1 MLEHII
7 ERAKLEGFFHF
18 VIAIHYLGHMI
29 EEYFGNGERLADR
42 SGIGRFGMG
51 LPNSSISQAKR
62 VDVWSWQNGYENA
75 IHSYLDL
82 SEIQNGSLKEIPPP
96 TSKQVPVEWV
106 SASKTISTS
115 KSGTLIVWKDLDKCD
130 WKTAHAI
137 FRNSEFTIGRI
148 YRKYIVTKKA
158 SIRMAAFMDGA
169 KKMDMDDLVLPNDPL
184 YLMKGTS
191 TPGQWGKEPMFE
203 PFGEPH
209 IERWDGH
216 EVKIFL
222 SIAKKSAREGF
233 NPGGTAYGKHASNNM
248 GISIMRADREL
259 ELQTNG
265 WVISYNPVERFW
277 GAEIDFPPALDE
289 IFGVPNNK
297 QSANALADIAAIDLD
312 SLAIQEGFS
321 NQHELIDAWTEEKN
335 PRLLL
340 IKIKQYIE
348 SNLSTIRRT
357 LKSQTERISRKRH
370 PDTPEDPNSA
380 EKKGTDA
387 TIRRREED
395 GIEGR
400 SDKDEGKPENE
411 KIHDIEESF
420 EQDGFTP
427 EEAAELAEK
436 VISDGRKYEFYEVDL
451 PTSEFFTVRPRG
463 GVILIGLN
471 TNHPAYEHLVT
482 LLKDADDETD
492 IDQLKL
498 RMKKSFEALK
508 LLLEAWARYEDE
520 LSDGTPKSRAQDARV
535 AWGVVA
541 REFFKEE

>member
-1 MLEHII
+1 M
-7 ERAKLEGFFHF
+7 
-18 VIAIHYLGHMI
+18 
-29 EEYFGNGERLADR
+29 
-42 SGIGRFGMG
+42 
-51 LPNSSISQAKR
+51 
-62 VDVWSWQNGYENA
+62 
-75 IHSYLDL
+75 DL